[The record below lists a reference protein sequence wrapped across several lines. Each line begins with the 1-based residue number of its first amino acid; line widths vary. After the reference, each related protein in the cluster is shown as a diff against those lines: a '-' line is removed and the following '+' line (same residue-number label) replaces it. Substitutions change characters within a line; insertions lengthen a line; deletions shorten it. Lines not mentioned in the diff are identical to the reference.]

1 MTKIIIKPKQFLN
14 GETTEEQIIAL
25 PHPKTQIPVRY
36 LIQKP
41 QLLQLIKVNDSYKK
55 GSWFINNNIVKD
67 GAIYLATPFDLVFLA
82 IPVLEKTYKE
92 IN

>member
-1 MTKIIIKPKQFLN
+1 MTKIIIKPRNFLN
-14 GETTEEQIIAL
+14 GKTTEEQIIAL

-67 GAIYLATPFDLVFLA
+67 GTIYLATPFDLVFLA
-82 IPVLEKTYKE
+82 IPVLEETYKE